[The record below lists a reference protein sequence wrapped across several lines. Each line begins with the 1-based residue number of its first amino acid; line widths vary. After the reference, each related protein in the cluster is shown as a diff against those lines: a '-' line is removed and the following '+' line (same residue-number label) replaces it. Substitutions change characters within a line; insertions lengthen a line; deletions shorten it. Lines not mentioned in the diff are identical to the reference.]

1 MKIAV
6 ATEGNFVSPHFGRCL
21 EYTLVTV
28 TPEGEIGGKTVIPN
42 PGHKL
47 GFLPGYLVSL
57 GVSHIIAGGWASGPN
72 SFLQRGKLLPWW
84 GVTGPVDTVIREYL
98 QGELVS
104 GESLCTRGK
113 GGHERCNHEESHHE
127 CME

>member
-6 ATEGNFVSPHFGRCL
+6 ATEGNFVSPHFGRCP

-28 TPEGEIGGKTVIPN
+28 TPEGEIGEKTVIPN
-42 PGHKL
+42 PGHEP
-47 GFLPGYLVSL
+47 GFLPGYLANL
-57 GVSHIIAGGWASGPN
+57 GVSHIIAGGMGFRAQQL
-72 SFLQRGKLLPWW
+72 FAERGITPLV

-104 GESLCTRGK
+104 GESLCARGK
-113 GGHERCNHEESHHE
+113 GEHGHCNHEESHHE